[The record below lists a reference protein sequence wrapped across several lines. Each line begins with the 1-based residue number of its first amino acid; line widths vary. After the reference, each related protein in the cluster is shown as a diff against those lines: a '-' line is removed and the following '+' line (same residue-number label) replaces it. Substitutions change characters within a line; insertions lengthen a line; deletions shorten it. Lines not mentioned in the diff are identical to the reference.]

1 MIQTTRTSDLA
12 RWSLLALG
20 LVVCAPSVLAQA
32 SPPSK
37 PASPTATNAQ
47 KQALALETLQRYQ
60 SILRDELQR
69 YQAFFRAQKLPRV
82 YYARFRLLRS
92 QSASLQASDGI
103 ILKQADNRK
112 SPQHQLNVS
121 IRIGDHRRD
130 NTGSDGRDWQIYRHL
145 LQFSPTFSKELDEQA
160 LRKRLWQLT
169 DREYKESLA
178 QYHRKR
184 YVQSLKV
191 EIKDKS
197 GDFSKEDPIILTD
210 PPPLLHFDM
219 KKWKKI
225 LQRVSRFSL
234 KDPRIVKATISL
246 GGQQSAIVMVDS
258 DGSAVI
264 QHKTLY
270 MYIVQVSYLSAK
282 KEHLSNTRL
291 AYFDTEAGL
300 PNEQQLAAITRS
312 ALQEIVDLSN
322 APEAEP
328 IEAPAI
334 LLNDV
339 AGVLFHEA
347 LGHRLEAQRMLSES
361 DGRTFRS
368 KIGKKIIPSFISVL
382 DDPTLRRWQKTP
394 LNGHYLVDDQ
404 GVRSQRVQLIED
416 GVLRSF
422 LLSRKPID
430 QFKRSNGHGRGVFG
444 AEPVSRQGN
453 LLVLSKRAYSMKQ
466 LRAMLIEEA
475 RKQGKPYAFIIGKSS
490 GGYTH
495 TSTYDIQSFK
505 NRPNLVLRIDAKTG
519 EQTLVKGLEM
529 IGTPLTVVNNIVAT
543 GDDHGVFNGFCGAES
558 GYVPVSA
565 IAPSLLLKT
574 VEFQRVKI
582 DQKKPRLLPS
592 PFSIPSPARPA
603 PKSRAQ
609 R

>member
-1 MIQTTRTSDLA
+1 MTQTTRSSAFL
-12 RWSLLALG
+12 RCSLLALG
-20 LVVCAPSVLAQA
+20 LFAFTSSAFAQPPVVSTSVLPKQ
-32 SPPSK
+32 
-37 PASPTATNAQ
+37 TDAQ
-47 KQALALETLQRYQ
+47 KLARSLESLQRYQ

-69 YQAFFRAQKLPRV
+69 YMSFFRAQKLPRA
-82 YYARFRLLRS
+82 YYASFRLLRS
-92 QSASLQASDGI
+92 QSVSLQASDGV
-103 ILKQADNRK
+103 ILKQEDNRK
-112 SPQHQLNVS
+112 SPKHQLQVS
-121 IRIGDHRRD
+121 IRIGDHQRD
-130 NTGSDGRDWQIYRHL
+130 NTGPDGRDWQIYRHL
-145 LQFSPTFSKELDEQA
+145 LQFPSSFSKELDEPT
-160 LRKRLWQLT
+160 LRKRLWQLA

-197 GDFSKEDPIILTD
+197 GDFSKEQRVLLTD
-210 PPPLLHFDM
+210 APPLLRFDM
-219 KKWKKI
+219 KKWNQIAKK
-225 LQRVSRFSL
+225 VSLFSL

-246 GGQQSAIVMVDS
+246 GGQQGAVVMVDS
-258 DGSAVI
+258 DGSAII

-270 MYIVQVSYLSAK
+270 MYVVQVSYLSAK
-282 KEHLSNTRL
+282 KEYLSNTRL

-300 PNEQQLAAITRS
+300 PDEKQLTSITKS
-312 ALQEIVDLSN
+312 ALQEIVDLSK

-368 KIGKKIIPSFISVL
+368 KIGKKIIPSFLSVL
-382 DDPTLRRWQKTP
+382 DDPTLRRWQDTP
-394 LNGHYLVDDQ
+394 LNGHYLVDEQ
-404 GVRSQRVQLIED
+404 GVRSQPVPLIKE
-416 GVLRSF
+416 GVLQNF

-444 AEPVSRQGN
+444 ANPVSRQGN
-453 LLVLSKRAYSMKQ
+453 LLVRSHRAHPIQQ
-466 LRAMLIEEA
+466 LRTMLIEEA

-529 IGTPLTVVNNIVAT
+529 IGTPLTVVNNIIAT
-543 GDDHGVFNGFCGAES
+543 GDDYGVFNGFCGAES

-582 DQKKPRLLPS
+582 DQKKPRMLPS
-592 PFSIPSPARPA
+592 PFAS
-603 PKSRAQ
+603 K
-609 R
+609 